1 MNRALS
7 VAVAVAAT
15 ALTLSAAA
23 TATAATEVTG
33 GRWAITAEREVPL
46 RYFQGLTHNERDDF
60 LFVGIFKGGYRTD
73 GTLREMVSN
82 ESLIPAAVEQGVGFN
97 HIGDPTFDTV
107 DGGRLLVPLECYDP
121 AAAAG
126 AGNTCGMGGI
136 GVVDPKT
143 LLWKHWVRLDPADIP
158 KAMWAEVSPD
168 GKRLW
173 TSSGNDLLAYS
184 TADLGAA
191 HAATD
196 AASTPIRPVAR
207 LVGAV
212 PRSGITGAAFVD
224 GRLFLAGE
232 ADKVLQI
239 ASVDLKTGKSR
250 VELTLPGVH
259 AEPEGLDLL
268 DDGKGY
274 LHFLLSPFGD
284 NGDPTYG
291 QGHSELVSF
300 VPRSGLKLSVDAN
313 PGKVR
318 VGRTTTVSV
327 TAAQIW
333 GTEGHFVKGATVKV
347 DGRTATTASGGH
359 AKIKVTPKRTG
370 KLKITVTKPGLRAG
384 SATVTVTR

>member
-1 MNRALS
+1 MNRAS
-7 VAVAVAAT
+7 SVVVAVVAT
-15 ALTLSAAA
+15 ALVLVAAA
-23 TATAATEVTG
+23 SATAATTVTG
-33 GRWAITAEREVPL
+33 GRWAITAERQVPL
-46 RYFQGLTHNERDDF
+46 RYFQGLTHNEANDL

-73 GTLREMVSN
+73 GTLRELVSN

-97 HIGDPTFDTV
+97 HIGDPTFDRV

-121 AAAAG
+121 AASAG

-173 TSSGNDLLAYS
+173 TSAGNDLLAYS
-184 TADLGAA
+184 TGDLGVA

-196 AASTPIRPVAR
+196 ATSAPIKPVAR

-212 PRSGITGAAFVD
+212 PRSGITGAVFVD

-250 VELTLPGVH
+250 VELTLPDVH

-268 DDGKGY
+268 DNGGGY

-300 VPRSGLKLSVDAN
+300 LPESAMKLTVASLPR
-313 PGKVR
+313 KVR
-318 VGRTTTVSV
+318 VGKTTTVGISV
-327 TAAQIW
+327 VQQY
-333 GTEGHFVKGATVKV
+333 GEGGHAVRGATVKV
-347 DGRTATTASGGH
+347 GGRTAKTN
-359 AKIKVTPKRTG
+359 AKGVARIKVTPKKAG
-370 KLKITVTKPGLRAG
+370 KLKVTVAKPGLRAG
-384 SATVTVTR
+384 SATVTVTH